1 MDLIFFDILRFAFP
15 SLDFFSFSGS
25 FEVTA
30 ESSGSAEGLASLVD
44 SIFVWYPVKT
54 KVLIIPRDELLNVI
68 YSLSS
73 FCDQARHARNNDKT
87 WSNNTIIFYKKYN
100 FSYNLA

>member
-44 SIFVWYPVKT
+44 SIFIWYPVKT

-87 WSNNTIIFYKKYN
+87 WSDNTIIFLQKKI
-100 FSYNLA
+100 FL

>member
-30 ESSGSAEGLASLVD
+30 ESSGSAEGPASLVD
-44 SIFVWYPVKT
+44 SIFV
-54 KVLIIPRDELLNVI
+54 
-68 YSLSS
+68 
-73 FCDQARHARNNDKT
+73 
-87 WSNNTIIFYKKYN
+87 
-100 FSYNLA
+100 